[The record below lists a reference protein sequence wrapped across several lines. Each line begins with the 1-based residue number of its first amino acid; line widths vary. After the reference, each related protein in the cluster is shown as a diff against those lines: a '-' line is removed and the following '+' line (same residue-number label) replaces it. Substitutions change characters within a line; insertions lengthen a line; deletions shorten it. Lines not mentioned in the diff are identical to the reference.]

1 MNLGG
6 PINRQSFPHLS
17 YSASN
22 NWREPK
28 LHHISHT
35 DSHRQRTLFDPAM
48 IPFQFLPLLVAYW
61 PHMLMGLFL
70 YTMWFL
76 VKDK

>member
-1 MNLGG
+1 MGPEPELLSNDYNQDKTQHTNLTSTQTVK
-6 PINRQSFPHLS
+6 RQTTL
-17 YSASN
+17 
-22 NWREPK
+22 
-28 LHHISHT
+28 
-35 DSHRQRTLFDPAM
+35 RTM
-48 IPFQFLPLLVAYW
+48 IPYQFLPLLVAYW

>member
-1 MNLGG
+1 
-6 PINRQSFPHLS
+6 
-17 YSASN
+17 
-22 NWREPK
+22 
-28 LHHISHT
+28 
-35 DSHRQRTLFDPAM
+35 M